1 VGALEGVEEAEQ
13 NLLEITPEG
22 AEAEI
27 SGVAGIFPV
36 AGAIMHYPMWTI
48 VSSRRIR

>member
-13 NLLEITPEG
+13 ILPEIMLEG

-27 SGVAGIFPV
+27 SEAAGISPV

-48 VSSRRIR
+48 VSSMRTR